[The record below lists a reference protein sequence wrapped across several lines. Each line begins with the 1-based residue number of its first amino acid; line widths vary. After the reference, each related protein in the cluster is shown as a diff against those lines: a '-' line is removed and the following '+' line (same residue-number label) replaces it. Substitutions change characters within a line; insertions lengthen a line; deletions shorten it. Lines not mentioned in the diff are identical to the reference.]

1 MFDRALNALK
11 YIDCLLSG
19 KKIYIYILSLGKLID
34 EEDKYT
40 RSAENCHL

>member
-19 KKIYIYILSLGKLID
+19 KKNIYILSLGKLID

>member
-19 KKIYIYILSLGKLID
+19 KKIYIYFELRKI
-34 EEDKYT
+34 
-40 RSAENCHL
+40 N